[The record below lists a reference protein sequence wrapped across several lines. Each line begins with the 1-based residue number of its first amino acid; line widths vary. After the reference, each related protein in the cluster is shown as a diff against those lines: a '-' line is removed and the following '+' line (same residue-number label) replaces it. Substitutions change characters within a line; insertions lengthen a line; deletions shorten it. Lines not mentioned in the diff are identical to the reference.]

1 MKVALSKIFSIRA
14 PISAVWDFMTNV
26 EKVCT
31 CIPGAQYEEKIG
43 EDQHSVM
50 LVVKVGPI
58 KSSYRSTVSIRS
70 MDNENYTIEIEG
82 QGTDTKGKGGAT
94 MELVGTLIE
103 SESGTTEIKG
113 DSTVTIQGMLAQFG
127 SRMVEDVSNQLFI
140 QFTKSLAAKLEGDSD
155 EADETESSAEALSGV
170 AVAGAAL
177 KGVSSRLMAVS
188 YTHLTLPTKA

>member
-70 MDNENYTIEIEG
+70 MDNKNYTIEIEG

-103 SESGTTEIKG
+103 SETGTTEIKG

-140 QFTKSLAAKLEGDSD
+140 QFTKSLAAKLEGDGD
-155 EADETESSAEALSGV
+155 EADETESSNKALSGV
-170 AVAGAAL
+170 AVAGAAI
-177 KGVSSRLMAVS
+177 KGVSGRLMD
-188 YTHLTLPTKA
+188 KFKKKED

>member
-1 MKVALSKIFSIRA
+1 
-14 PISAVWDFMTNV
+14 MTNV

-31 CIPGAQYEEKIG
+31 CIPGAQNEEKIG

-50 LVVKVGPI
+50 LVIKVGPI
-58 KSSYRSTVSIRS
+58 KSSYRSTVSIGS

-103 SESGTTEIKG
+103 SETGTTEIKG
-113 DSTVTIQGMLAQFG
+113 DSTITIQGMLAQFG

-140 QFTKSLAAKLEGDSD
+140 QFTKSLAAKLEGDGD
-155 EADETESSAEALSGV
+155 EANETESSAEALSGV

-177 KGVSSRLMAVS
+177 KGVSSRLMD
-188 YTHLTLPTKA
+188 KFKKKED

>member
-94 MELVGTLIE
+94 MELVGTLIK

-113 DSTVTIQGMLAQFG
+113 DSTVTLQGMLAQFG

-177 KGVSSRLMAVS
+177 KGVSSRLMD
-188 YTHLTLPTKA
+188 KFKKKED

>member
-1 MKVALSKIFSIRA
+1 MKVALSKIFTIRA
-14 PISAVWDFMTNV
+14 PIIAVWDFMTNV

-70 MDNENYTIEIEG
+70 MDNKNYTIEIEG

-103 SESGTTEIKG
+103 SETGTTEIKG

-140 QFTKSLAAKLEGDSD
+140 QFTKSLAAKLEGDGD
-155 EADETESSAEALSGV
+155 EANETESSAEALSGV

-177 KGVSSRLMAVS
+177 KGVSSRLMD
-188 YTHLTLPTKA
+188 KFKKKED

>member
-1 MKVALSKIFSIRA
+1 MKVALSKTFTIRA

-31 CIPGAQYEEKIG
+31 CIPGAQYEENMG

-50 LVVKVGPI
+50 LLVKVGPI

-70 MDNENYTIEIEG
+70 LDNENYTIEIEG

-94 MELVGTLIE
+94 MELVGVL
-103 SESGTTEIKG
+103 SENENGTTQING
-113 DSTVTIQGMLAQFG
+113 DSTITIQGMLAQFG

-140 QFTKSLAAKLEGDSD
+140 QFTNSLAAKLEGNS
-155 EADETESSAEALSGV
+155 EKADETESSAEALSGV
-170 AVAGAAL
+170 SVAGAAL
-177 KGVSSRLMAVS
+177 KGISSRLMD
-188 YTHLTLPTKA
+188 KFKKKED

>member
-1 MKVALSKIFSIRA
+1 MKVALSKIFTIRA
-14 PISAVWDFMTNV
+14 PIIAVWDFMTNV

-70 MDNENYTIEIEG
+70 MDNKNYTIEIEG

-103 SESGTTEIKG
+103 SETGTTEIKG

-140 QFTKSLAAKLEGDSD
+140 QFTKSLAAKLEGDGD
-155 EADETESSAEALSGV
+155 EADETESSNKALSGV
-170 AVAGAAL
+170 AVAGAAI
-177 KGVSSRLMAVS
+177 KGVSGRLMD
-188 YTHLTLPTKA
+188 KFKKKED

>member
-103 SESGTTEIKG
+103 SETGTTEIKG

-140 QFTKSLAAKLEGDSD
+140 QFTKSLAAKLEGDGD
-155 EADETESSAEALSGV
+155 EADETESSNKALSGV
-170 AVAGAAL
+170 AVAGAAI
-177 KGVSSRLMAVS
+177 KGVSGRLMD
-188 YTHLTLPTKA
+188 KFKKKED